1 MMVFQKGLE
10 PPLILKPP
18 FKRNLFKGFPFDV
31 PNPWSEAGPTRCS
44 WTPRHV
50 QPVLLHLLVAAEDG
64 GAAWQRLGGL
74 EEDHG
79 DVGAWVP
86 WMEVNEQKPQ
96 HSSMCDVE
104 VSQLCGF
111 QIPLYF
117 LIEKKYQHN
126 WIPQDKVVW
135 VSQNSKT
142 IDLYC
147 GIWNPHYSGPITW
160 QTPKCS
166 VFSWFTRVCWG
177 LLWFTY

>member
-1 MMVFQKGLE
+1 M
-10 PPLILKPP
+10 
-18 FKRNLFKGFPFDV
+18 
-31 PNPWSEAGPTRCS
+31 
-44 WTPRHV
+44 
-50 QPVLLHLLVAAEDG
+50 VAAEDG

-117 LIEKKYQHN
+117 LIEKKNINIIGYPKIK
-126 WIPQDKVVW
+126 WSEFPKIPKPLICTVEFEIR
-135 VSQNSKT
+135 T
-142 IDLYC
+142 TLA
-147 GIWNPHYSGPITW
+147 P
-160 QTPKCS
+160 
-166 VFSWFTRVCWG
+166 
-177 LLWFTY
+177 